1 MKTLALAA
9 LGTTLI
15 MVAPG
20 ARAAEEI
27 GTPNADTVI
36 AFGSIPQ
43 AGDANANSAAA
54 LASQPRGAAAA
65 GDTFTAAADSAQ
77 EQDPAQLAAWSI
89 GVMAVPEPNS
99 WAMMIAGFAV
109 VGYVMRRRVTAIAF
123 A

>member
-43 AGDANANSAAA
+43 AGDANGNSAAA
-54 LASQPRGAAAA
+54 LASQPRGADAA
-65 GDTFTAAADSAQ
+65 GDIFTAAADSAQ
-77 EQDPAQLAAWSI
+77 GQDPAQLAAWSI